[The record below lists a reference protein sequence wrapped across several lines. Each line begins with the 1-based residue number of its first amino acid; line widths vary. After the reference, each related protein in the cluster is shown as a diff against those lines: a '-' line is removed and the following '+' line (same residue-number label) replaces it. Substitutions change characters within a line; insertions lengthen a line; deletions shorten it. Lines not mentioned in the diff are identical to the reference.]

1 MYIKVSYTINQP
13 IIKVTTSDS
22 QIYVKVVSPSPIYV
36 KVGDSASGGSYISR
50 LDQLEDVSATSA
62 SNGDVL
68 QYVSSTGLW
77 TKTSSINF
85 GTW

>member
-1 MYIKVSYTINQP
+1 MYIKINYNITQP
-13 IIKVTTSDS
+13 IIRLTDNSS
-22 QIYVKVVSPSPIYV
+22 NIIMKVVPQAPIYI
-36 KVGDSASGGSYISR
+36 KVGEGGAGSYISR
-50 LDQLEDVSATSA
+50 LSQLEDVSALSP
-62 SNGDVL
+62 SDGDVL

>member
-1 MYIKVSYTINQP
+1 MYIKIDYAITQP
-13 IIKVTTSDS
+13 IIKVTTSTS
-22 QIYVKVVSPSPIYV
+22 NVYVKVVSPAPVFIN
-36 KVGDSASGGSYISR
+36 VGNAYITM
-50 LDQLEDVSATSA
+50 LKQLMDVSANNP

-85 GTW
+85 GSW

>member
-1 MYIKVSYTINQP
+1 MYIKINYNITQP
-13 IIKVTTSDS
+13 IIKVTTSTTNM
-22 QIYVKVVSPSPIYV
+22 YVRVTSPSPIYV
-36 KVGDSASGGSYISR
+36 KIGDSVSGGSYINR
-50 LDQLEDVSATSA
+50 LVQLEDVSALNA
-62 SNGDVL
+62 NNGDVL

>member
-1 MYIKVSYTINQP
+1 MYIKINYNITQP
-13 IIKVTTSDS
+13 IIKVTTSTS
-22 QIYVKVVSPSPIYV
+22 NMYVRVTSPAPIYV
-36 KVGDSASGGSYISR
+36 RVGDGSTGGSYISR
-50 LDQLEDVSATSA
+50 LDQLEDVSALNA

>member
-1 MYIKVSYTINQP
+1 M
-13 IIKVTTSDS
+13 DE
-22 QIYVKVVSPSPIYV
+22 
-36 KVGDSASGGSYISR
+36 
-50 LDQLEDVSATSA
+50 LHDVAA
-62 SNGDVL
+62 RNPNDGDVL

>member
-1 MYIKVSYTINQP
+1 MYIKVNYTINQP
-13 IIKVTTSDS
+13 IIKVTTSTS
-22 QIYVKVVSPSPIYV
+22 NVYVKVTSPSPIYINLS
-36 KVGDSASGGSYISR
+36 DSTSGGSYISR
-50 LDQLEDVSATSA
+50 LDQLEDVSALSP